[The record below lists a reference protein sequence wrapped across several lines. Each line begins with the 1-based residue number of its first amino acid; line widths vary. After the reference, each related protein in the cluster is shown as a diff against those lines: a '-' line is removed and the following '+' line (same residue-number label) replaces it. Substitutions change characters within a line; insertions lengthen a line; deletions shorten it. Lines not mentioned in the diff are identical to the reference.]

1 MDVAGAQ
8 TFVMLGRT
16 RDQINALIAQRLV
29 HEVHTSERK
38 SFRGCRRRWGWVF
51 QDFYYPRT
59 TAKPLEFGVAFHNAM
74 EVLYN
79 PSTWNFP
86 DRQIVLNAAIKMFVD
101 TCEAQKKKYL
111 QEIDENY
118 MTDVEAE
125 EDYEERVELGR
136 GMLQYY
142 FNEVAPKYDAG
153 WRPLKV
159 EVEFIVPIQNPDEPT
174 EYLFC
179 TCNRC
184 RVTQKQFI
192 QSDPDINQAIGPGVC
207 VEFRQT
213 AQYYGMQWQ
222 MRLGQSDGAWYEWE
236 DWNGLVVC
244 LAGRIDMLAEDP
256 NGNVWIVDWKTT
268 ARLARGD
275 ASGQD
280 RDEFLDLDDQI
291 GSYVMALRRKLGI
304 DVKGFVYVELKKA
317 FPQAPQRNKQI
328 RMGRMYSVNQQ
339 QAVDYDT
346 YLATVQE
353 HDTEAYEAGLYDEFL
368 EFLKHGGEQ
377 FHGRYQIAKLDE
389 ELEEIERNLF
399 DEATEMC
406 NPNLR
411 LYPNAGRFNCATC
424 AFRQP
429 CLEKNRKGDYE
440 YMLDT
445 LYDKREKH
453 YWVKELSTDK
463 QGGE

>member
-1 MDVAGAQ
+1 MSTGQ
-8 TFVMLGRT
+8 SFKIGHSREE
-16 RDQINALIAQRLV
+16 INDLIRQRLV

-51 QDFYYPRT
+51 LDFYYPRT

-79 PSTWNFP
+79 PDTWNW
-86 DRQIVLNAAIKMFVD
+86 DREVVLNAAIQTFVT
-101 TCEAQKKKYL
+101 TCEEQKKKYL
-111 QEIDENY
+111 QNIDESY
-118 MTDVEAE
+118 LTDVEAE
-125 EDYEERVELGR
+125 EDYEERVELGK
-136 GMLQYY
+136 GMLNYY
-142 FNEVAPKYDAG
+142 AREVAPKTDAG
-153 WRPLKV
+153 WKPLKV
-159 EVEFIVPIQNPDEPT
+159 EVEFIVPIQDPNQPG

-184 RVTQKQFI
+184 RVTQTQYL
-192 QSDPDINQAIGPGVC
+192 QNDPDINQAIGPGVK
-207 VEFRQT
+207 VEWQLSGNSWFFR
-213 AQYYGMQWQ
+213 
-222 MRLGQSDGAWYEWE
+222 LVQSDGAAYQWE
-236 DWNGLVVC
+236 DWEGLVVT

-256 NGNVWIVDWKTT
+256 NGNIWIVDWKTT

-317 FPQAPQRNKQI
+317 FPQPPQRNVQI
-328 RMGRMYSVNQQ
+328 RQGRMYSVNKQ

-346 YLATVQE
+346 YVACIKE
-353 HDTEAYEAGLYDEFL
+353 HDLEAYEAGLYDEFL
-368 EFLKHGGEQ
+368 DYLRGEGPQ

-389 ELEEIERNLF
+389 ELEEIERNLYW
-399 DEATEMC
+399 EAQEMC
-406 NPNLR
+406 NPNLQ

-429 CLEKNRKGDYE
+429 CLEKNRQGDWQ
-440 YMLDT
+440 YMLDS
-445 LYDKREKH
+445 LFDRRERH

-463 QGGE
+463 QSGE

>member
-1 MDVAGAQ
+1 MASASTVRIGH
-8 TFVMLGRT
+8 T
-16 RDQINALIAQRLV
+16 REEINDLISKRLV

-51 QDFYYPRT
+51 LDFYYPRT

-79 PSTWNFP
+79 PDTWHFP
-86 DRQIVLNAAIKMFVD
+86 DRQVVVNAAIQTFIN
-101 TCEAQKKKYL
+101 TCEEQKKKYL
-111 QEIDENY
+111 QNIDEAY
-118 MTDVEAE
+118 MTDIEAE
-125 EDYEERVELGR
+125 EDYEERVELGK
-136 GMLQYY
+136 GMLNY
-142 FNEVAPKYDAG
+142 FANEVAPKTDAG
-153 WRPLKV
+153 WKPLKV
-159 EVEFIVPIQNPDEPT
+159 EIEFIVPIQNPDEPDQ
-174 EYLFC
+174 YMFC

-184 RVTQKQFI
+184 RVTQKQYLEN
-192 QSDPDINQAIGPGVC
+192 DPDLHNALGGEVT
-207 VEFRQT
+207 VEFRRMQSLDR
-213 AQYYGMQWQ
+213 GMHWEIRVGGEQAIWQ
-222 MRLGQSDGAWYEWE
+222 PWE
-236 DWNGLVVC
+236 GLVVT

-256 NGNVWIVDWKTT
+256 NGNIWIVDWKTT

-317 FPQAPQRNKQI
+317 FPQPPQRNMQI
-328 RMGRMYSVNQQ
+328 RQGRMYSVNKM

-346 YLATVQE
+346 YLATVKE
-353 HDTEAYEAGLYDEFL
+353 HDKDAYEAGLYDEFL
-368 EFLKHGGEQ
+368 DYLRGEGPQ

-389 ELEEIERNLF
+389 ELEEIERNLYF
-399 DEATEMC
+399 EAEEMC

-429 CLEKNRKGDYE
+429 CLEKNRQGDYQ

-445 LYDKREKH
+445 LFDRRKSH

-463 QGGE
+463 QSGE